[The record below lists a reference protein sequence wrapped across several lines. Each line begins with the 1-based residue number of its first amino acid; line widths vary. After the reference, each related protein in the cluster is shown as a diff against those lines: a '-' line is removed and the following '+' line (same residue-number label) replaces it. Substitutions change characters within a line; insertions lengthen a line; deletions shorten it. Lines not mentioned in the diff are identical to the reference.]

1 MKKITLAL
9 SALALLLGM
18 SACKKNAVSPAG
30 GDMNTCNI
38 TVNTGGGAKA
48 DIDFTTGATTFAYG
62 DVLYVAYD
70 GKYIGAIEHD
80 GTNFSGTVAT
90 PTTGA
95 GKLYFYFLGNVKP
108 AETPTSGITSSC
120 SVVISDQASSLP
132 VISFGAS
139 NEDFTGEGTYSANLA
154 HKCALVKFDVTKA
167 ANGYDYNMGVC
178 VTGLQN
184 KVTVDFTQATAAD
197 NGFSYGT
204 QGNGD
209 ITFVKRGSDGYWA
222 ILLPNASGQAAGAD
236 GTAFSGHF
244 KGSRPALPALEA
256 GRKYGAGYAVN
267 VTTEYAPEGAINALF
282 SVSANKKVMFSK
294 GNLKATTTDAWRTWT
309 WSFMENQ
316 YDKVESYISVNN
328 NYYGLTEV
336 GLFGWGTSGYNHNGN
351 IYQPWST
358 HTNYAAYYAYNC
370 LSCDFHGNGE
380 NGTADWGYNN
390 ISNGGDGYKQWRTLT
405 AEEWQ
410 YLFDRVVNGKPGF
423 TYNTVSGID
432 GVVIYPDNYTGADCN
447 GGNWTECENAGCV
460 FLPRNGYR
468 SDTSVHSYDNSS
480 GYPQGYYWSSTGS
493 SDYGRA
499 YNVRIYSETGF
510 MGSTTNKLKLD
521 DSSWRNWGLSVRLVR

>member
-48 DIDFTTGATTFAYG
+48 DIDFTTGATTFAQG

-70 GKYIGAIEHD
+70 GKYIGTIEHN

-90 PTTGA
+90 STTGA

-108 AETPTSGITSSC
+108 AETLTSGITSSC

-132 VISFGAS
+132 IISFGAS

-178 VTGLQN
+178 LTGMQN
-184 KVTVDFTQATAAD
+184 KVAVDFTKATDAD
-197 NGFSYGT
+197 NGFSYDT
-204 QGNGD
+204 KGNGD
-209 ITFVKRGSDGYWA
+209 ITFVKRNNGEYWA

-236 GTAFSGHF
+236 ATAFSGHF

-267 VTTEYAPEGAINALF
+267 VTTEYAPDGAINALF

-294 GNLKATTTDAWRTWT
+294 GNLKAATTDAWSTWT

-316 YDKVESYISVNN
+316 YDKVERYTSVNI
-328 NYYGLTEV
+328 NYNGLTEV
-336 GLFGWGTSGYNHNGN
+336 GLFGWGTSGYNHNNKVYKPYDTQGD
-351 IYQPWST
+351 SDE
-358 HTNYAAYYAYNC
+358 YYAYGASWYE
-370 LSCDFHGNGE
+370 LYEEDGI
-380 NGTADWGYNN
+380 ADWGYNN

-405 AEEWQ
+405 TEEWQ
-410 YLFDRVVNGKPGF
+410 YLFGRVVNGKPGF
-423 TYNTVSGID
+423 TYNTVNGIA

-447 GGNWTECENAGCV
+447 DGNWTECESAGCV

-468 SDTSVHSYDNSS
+468 IATSVFDND
-480 GYPQGYYWSSTGS
+480 PNNNPRGYYWSSTG
-493 SDYGRA
+493 YNHERA
-499 YNVRIYSETGF
+499 YNVWIYNADAWLGGGIPS
-510 MGSTTNKLKLD
+510 LQ
-521 DSSWRNWGLSVRLVR
+521 SSASSFRERGLSVRLVR